1 MVLIPLQR
9 KRHWLRKVKVHA
21 QLETELK
28 PPNQQPKEAFWENKV
43 HIMLEEA
50 HVWRSV
56 LVQGTHLGQILLPLG
71 ISVCS
76 PTKFRYVKIL
86 SSLELLWRGMKKT
99 VYKSIS
105 EGLLW
110 QPSGEESVLV
120 CRGHR
125 FDPWSGKIPHWCR
138 TNKPV
143 HHNYRNSDAL
153 ESVLHNERSH
163 GDEKPA
169 HSN

>member
-1 MVLIPLQR
+1 MLSWKQNWSLPINSRRRPSGRAKFISCWKKHMFGGLSWFRALIWDKFCYLSASQCAHPQNLG
-9 KRHWLRKVKVHA
+9 
-21 QLETELK
+21 
-28 PPNQQPKEAFWENKV
+28 
-43 HIMLEEA
+43 ML
-50 HVWRSV
+50 
-56 LVQGTHLGQILLPLG
+56 
-71 ISVCS
+71 
-76 PTKFRYVKIL
+76 IL

-153 ESVLHNERSH
+153 ESVLHNKRSH
-163 GDEKPA
+163 RDEKPA